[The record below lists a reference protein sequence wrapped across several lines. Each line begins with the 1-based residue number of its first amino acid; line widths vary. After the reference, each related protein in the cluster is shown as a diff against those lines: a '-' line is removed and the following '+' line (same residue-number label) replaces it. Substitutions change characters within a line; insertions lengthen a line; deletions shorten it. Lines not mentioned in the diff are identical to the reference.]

1 MTRADVIALLCIV
14 LAAAATLLGLYV
26 VAAP

>member
-14 LAAAATLLGLYV
+14 LAAVATLFGLYV
-26 VAAP
+26 VASP